1 MQKVSDK
8 TKTKVLAAMS
18 ELGYKPNAIAQSLA
32 SNRSNSVGLMVSE
45 LHGSFF
51 GDMMSTIEST
61 LRTSGKHA
69 IIAAGHSDAD
79 KEQQAIEFL
88 LDRRCDA

>member
-1 MQKVSDK
+1 MNGNAKVSDK
-8 TKTKVLAAMS
+8 TKEKVLAAMS

-61 LRTSGKHA
+61 LRTAGKHA
-69 IIAAGHSDAD
+69 I
-79 KEQQAIEFL
+79 
-88 LDRRCDA
+88 